1 MYSETQFINK
11 YNSLKLTTFTDFM
24 KTARVITGSQ
34 LLPIKDYLKTKN
46 ISSQQLKLLFE
57 FIRSKEIYLRTFY
70 KKSMNP
76 YELHIKAAPSKEYNN
91 NQLVQYKNIIRNQ
104 FYRQIMEK
112 TKPGTENIR
121 TYGELL
127 DNLFNRLIIDYKLLT
142 PSALHYLEQGRLGS
156 VFSSYYFRASIMNP
170 YLVYSLQE
178 TLLKGTRVFSP
189 TLGWGSYCYGFLES
203 NKVTTYVGTD
213 VIPEVCKKVSNFAK
227 KHYSSKTVTIYCNP
241 SESLYNKEFLKQYRE
256 HFDTV
261 FFSPPYYDLEKYE
274 GRNQSIQQYKTYDEW
289 LQKYWKQTVLLCY
302 EVLQK
307 NGKMCFI
314 ISNYR
319 RKGEYLN
326 LVSDMVKV
334 TSEYFKSFKTIP
346 MKNKMKYVNET
357 GNEEQILLFKKM

>member
-24 KTARVITGSQ
+24 KTARVSTGSQ

-57 FIRSKEIYLRTFY
+57 FIKSKEIYLRTFY

-203 NKVTTYVGTD
+203 NKMSIKIIFTWWNRQTFGTFLKTLFFGNYVGKD
-213 VIPEVCKKVSNFAK
+213 E
-227 KHYSSKTVTIYCNP
+227 
-241 SESLYNKEFLKQYRE
+241 LGNK
-256 HFDTV
+256 
-261 FFSPPYYDLEKYE
+261 YY
-274 GRNQSIQQYKTYDEW
+274 
-289 LQKYWKQTVLLCY
+289 
-302 EVLQK
+302 
-307 NGKMCFI
+307 
-314 ISNYR
+314 
-319 RKGEYLN
+319 
-326 LVSDMVKV
+326 
-334 TSEYFKSFKTIP
+334 
-346 MKNKMKYVNET
+346 KNKQDERWVIYSDNIEATK
-357 GNEEQILLFKKM
+357 ILPR